1 MEISGL
7 PIPEVFAFSFNTLL
21 CDMLMLSSEYREQIL
36 EAQKNLLE
44 KCVNA
49 LEINDHEGD
58 VEKSGTYYLF
68 KNNIFFDIFQS
79 LKNAHSSGGP
89 ETLKKSRPKNLCNQ
103 INKLFFFV

>member
-1 MEISGL
+1 MFLIHFVKKLIFFLISGL

-36 EAQKNLLE
+36 EAQKKLLE

-58 VEKSGTYYLF
+58 VEKSGTYVLF
-68 KNNIFFDIFQS
+68 IVFFFFKLICLIIFFKF
-79 LKNAHSSGGP
+79 LKN
-89 ETLKKSRPKNLCNQ
+89 
-103 INKLFFFV
+103 V

>member
-58 VEKSGTYYLF
+58 VEKSGTYYWGSF
-68 KNNIFFDIFQS
+68 KIRDRHDERIK
-79 LKNAHSSGGP
+79 KN
-89 ETLKKSRPKNLCNQ
+89 
-103 INKLFFFV
+103 FVKPN